1 MRVLLS
7 TVGTRGDVQP
17 VQALALEVRALGHE
31 VRVAVPPDG
40 AAVAP
45 DGSPAVRER
54 RSTS

>member
-31 VRVAVPPDG
+31 VRVAVPPNG
-40 AAVAP
+40 AAVAARRLT
-45 DGSPAVRER
+45 GS
-54 RSTS
+54 S